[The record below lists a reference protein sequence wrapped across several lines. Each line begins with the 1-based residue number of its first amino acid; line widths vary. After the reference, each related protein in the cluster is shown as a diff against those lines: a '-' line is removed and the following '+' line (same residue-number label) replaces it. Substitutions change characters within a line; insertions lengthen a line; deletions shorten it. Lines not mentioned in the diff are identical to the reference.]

1 MELAEKIRELKNE
14 YMRDNYAKNK
24 IARRAYKKTY
34 RESHKEEAK
43 ASNDAYWERKA
54 LETM

>member
-1 MELAEKIRELKNE
+1 MDLAEKVRVLKNE
-14 YMRDNYAKNK
+14 YMRDNYEKNK
-24 IARRAYKKTY
+24 VARRAYKKIY

-43 ASNDAYWERKA
+43 ASNDGYWERKA